1 MTGISIVCRGPLC
14 CPGGPAFFRQR
25 RVRMPRNF
33 LWNFTPNCAILK
45 ETAGISGRRRRGE
58 SSLLRVFLAEDES
71 IIRETLRDTV
81 PWAQYGYTFAG
92 EAGDGEMALPL
103 IRQVKPDVLI
113 TDIRMPFMDGLALS
127 ELVRKEFPEMK
138 IVIISGYDDFEYARQ
153 AISIGVDQ
161 YLLKPITKKTLLDVL
176 EELREKIQ
184 EDRANRNYLVR
195 FHREAEEYE
204 QYTRKVFFER
214 IVSGQLSVQEIYESA
229 AKLDIDLRAQCY
241 ALAFFSVMPEPFA
254 SAETYSEPG
263 ARLRDALLE
272 HFLKYPEYV
281 LLRWNLSTYALL
293 LKGETARMEELCSRC
308 VETVRSQYAHH
319 APEQNWY
326 VAVGHPTQRLSTLP
340 NCFEEVSRLW
350 AYRYILPQQHVL
362 TADTVSFLTGTD
374 SGNSQLDQ
382 LDAGQV
388 DPAILTG
395 VMQSAS
401 AQEIP
406 SFADEYLHSVEKALS
421 SKPFC
426 QYLMLSIRF
435 TAARFAASLGV
446 RQREAFAPLNCL
458 ELVGHNVTEADLK
471 DYLCTILLRMAQ
483 LRDQASSSQCRGLLK
498 QALAYIDS
506 HFTEESLSLN
516 QVAREV
522 NISANYLSAV
532 FSQEVGATFTEYV
545 TGKRMELAKELL
557 RTTDK
562 RSGEV
567 AVAVGYKDPHY
578 FSFLFKKTQ
587 GCTPRDYRG
596 GGKRP

>member
-1 MTGISIVCRGPLC
+1 M
-14 CPGGPAFFRQR
+14 
-25 RVRMPRNF
+25 
-33 LWNFTPNCAILK
+33 
-45 ETAGISGRRRRGE
+45 
-58 SSLLRVFLAEDES
+58 LRVFLVEDES

-103 IRQVKPDVLI
+103 IRQTKPDVLI

-127 ELVRKEFPEMK
+127 ELVSREFPEMK

-153 AISIGVDQ
+153 AIHIGVDR
-161 YLLKPITKKTLLDVL
+161 YLLKPITKKALLDVL
-176 EELREKIQ
+176 AELREKI
-184 EDRANRNYLVR
+184 ESERANRSYLVQ

-204 QYTRKVFFER
+204 QYTRRVFFER
-214 IVSGQLSVQEIYESA
+214 IVAGQLSVQEIYESA

-241 ALAFFSVMPEPFA
+241 TIAFFSVLPAPSGPA
-254 SAETYSEPG
+254 YSEPG

-272 HFLKYPEYV
+272 HFLKYPEYI
-281 LLRWNLSTYALL
+281 LLRWNLTTYAVL
-293 LKGETARMEELCSRC
+293 LKGDAARMEALSRRC
-308 VETVRSQYAHH
+308 VETVRTQYASY
-319 APEQNWY
+319 APGQSWY
-326 VAVGHPTQRLSTLP
+326 VAVGRPTQRLSTLP
-340 NCFEEVSRLW
+340 ACFEEVSRLW
-350 AYRYILPQQHVL
+350 AYRYILPRQHVL
-362 TADTVSFLTGTD
+362 TSDTVSFLTGTGSD
-374 SGNSQLDQ
+374 CQLDH
-382 LDAGQV
+382 LDAGKV

-401 AQEIP
+401 AQEVP
-406 SFADEYLHSVEKALS
+406 SFADEYIRSVEEALG

-426 QYLMLSIRF
+426 QYLMLSARF

-446 RQREAFAPLNCL
+446 SQQEALAPLTCL
-458 ELVGHNVTEADLK
+458 ELVGRNVTAADLK
-471 DYLCTILLRMAQ
+471 GYLSAILLRVIE
-483 LRDQASSSQCRGLLK
+483 LRDQASSSQYRRLLK
-498 QALAYIDS
+498 QAVAYIGG

-516 QVAREV
+516 QVAQEV

-532 FSQEVGATFTEYV
+532 FSQEMGATFTEYV
-545 TGKRMELAKELL
+545 TGNRMELAKELL

-567 AVAVGYKDPHY
+567 AAAVGYRDPHY